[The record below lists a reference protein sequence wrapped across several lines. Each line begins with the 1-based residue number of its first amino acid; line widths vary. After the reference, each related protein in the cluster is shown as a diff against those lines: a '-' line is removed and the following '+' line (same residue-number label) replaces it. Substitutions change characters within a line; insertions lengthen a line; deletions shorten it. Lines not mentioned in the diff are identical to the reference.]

1 MSVSSK
7 TCIET
12 CLKVYACD
20 LKRETVDDLSD
31 NITNDGSMTDELRKI
46 LQAYK
51 ETIPVTKGS
60 SAIKKKKT
68 KRYSG
73 YHLFMK
79 ERRAEIKDEFPE
91 KKPQELI
98 GLVAS
103 SWKDLSKDEQ
113 NEFKRRASLKKIED
127 TTEQSI

>member
-1 MSVSSK
+1 
-7 TCIET
+7 
-12 CLKVYACD
+12 
-20 LKRETVDDLSD
+20 
-31 NITNDGSMTDELRKI
+31 
-46 LQAYK
+46 
-51 ETIPVTKGS
+51 
-60 SAIKKKKT
+60 
-68 KRYSG
+68 
-73 YHLFMK
+73 MK